1 MKLNKKIK
9 WTLGMLGMAAITTI
23 PMSVALVSCSKG
35 DDNSLINDNFV
46 ANMQDLNKPFDDSTT
61 QEQYNKIKLVANNWD
76 SKNISTNLDTTVAN
90 EIANNWLN
98 NATQKQIEDMLL
110 INFNRAS
117 EISTNKYENS
127 NDYNKQYTNL
137 IVTNYDNNTH
147 LVDFEITQ
155 INSYLTIESQ
165 YKQYL
170 GNDQY
175 IEIVEKVN
183 YEFKN
188 IKLVPASNSNIPLIT
203 IDTSNPNIE
212 IKMQSFQHDDNYNE
226 YFSTYIDLIN
236 YAKDNGLKDEDN
248 SQIVEGEYYN
258 QLIKNYNETI
268 NLYSHYFDNEN
279 DIINFNWN
287 KVEFDIENINNLN
300 LDSIPFILSSHT
312 SNSNEDPYLIGVN
325 EINNDNE
332 QYPTFVKAK
341 YSIPYFAIAEFNS
354 DNSDFNIVL
363 SK

>member
-1 MKLNKKIK
+1 
-9 WTLGMLGMAAITTI
+9 MAAITTI

-35 DDNSLINDNFV
+35 DDDSLINDNFV

-76 SKNISTNLDTTVAN
+76 SKNKSTDLDATTAN

-117 EISTNKYENS
+117 KISTYKYENS
-127 NDYNKQYTNL
+127 NDYNEYNKNYTNL

-155 INSYLTIESQ
+155 IKSYLTIESQ

-170 GNDQY
+170 GYDQY
-175 IEIVEKVN
+175 TKSVEKIS

-188 IKLVPASNSNIPLIT
+188 IKLVPTSNSTIPLIT
-203 IDTSNPNIE
+203 IDTSKPNIE

-248 SQIVEGEYYN
+248 GQIVEGEYYN
-258 QLIKNYNETI
+258 QLIKAYNEMI
-268 NLYSHYFDNEN
+268 NLYSHIFDNEN
-279 DIINFNWN
+279 DIMHFDWN
-287 KVEFDIENINNLN
+287 KVEFDVENINNSN
-300 LDSIPFILSSHT
+300 LYSIPFILSSY
-312 SNSNEDPYLIGVN
+312 SGNSNEDPYLIGVN
-325 EINNDNE
+325 RVNNDNE

-341 YSIPYFAIAEFNS
+341 YSVPYFAIAEFNS
-354 DNSDFNIVL
+354 NNSDFNIVL